1 MLQSTFL
8 VTLLAGSVFAAPVAE
23 GSAKTADDCS
33 SLSASS
39 TPIEEGYGPTLA
51 SQPVYSAPPTPAV
64 PTGASVTP
72 SITTAPS
79 VPLPSAPTNDDQPA
93 MFESYTFSWSS
104 AWNPAT
110 FTELAFTETIATPLM
125 SINPVYP
132 TTPISMPTGAPEV
145 PTTPLPVETSCT
157 EEEAQKTDT
166 PLDTTTASTAPPTT
180 PTGTYMRP
188 TGVPYPSNTGDED
201 EHRGADY
208 GYGYGRPRPSDMWPS
223 KHRPS
228 GGFHHSQKPAPSSTT
243 CTEETEASTTMQT
256 SVRPTPTAGGY

>member
-8 VTLLAGSVFAAPVAE
+8 VTLLASSVLAAPLAE

-39 TPIEEGYGPTLA
+39 TPIEDGYGPTLA

-72 SITTAPS
+72 SVTIAPP
-79 VPLPSAPTNDDQPA
+79 VPSPSAPSNDDQPA
-93 MFESYTFSWSS
+93 IFESYTFSWSS

-125 SINPVYP
+125 SILPVYP

-157 EEEAQKTDT
+157 EEEAQKTHT
-166 PLDTTTASTAPPTT
+166 PLDITTPSAAPPTT

-188 TGVPYPSNTGDED
+188 TGAPRPSGNGDQD
-201 EHRGADY
+201 EHKGA
-208 GYGYGRPRPSDMWPS
+208 GYGYGRPRPSDKWPS

-228 GGFHHSQKPAPSSTT
+228 GGFHHSKKPVPSSTT
-243 CTEETEASTTMQT
+243 CTEETKASSTMQT
-256 SVRPTPTAGGY
+256 SVKPAPTAGGY